1 MIKCVYEKSKSGV
14 KLTVNGHAGY
24 AQHGEDIVCSAV
36 SALTETLIARLLEL
50 NAKFS
55 YKKEPGAVEVAMQ
68 RAGALSRH
76 TGDMSVAEDGK
87 MQSVLGDK
95 KAKGQRTF
103 GYNQYEKANEAFHFA
118 VLGMQLIATAYPKNV
133 EVQRMELKI
142 KS

>member
-68 RAGALSRH
+68 RV
-76 TGDMSVAEDGK
+76 TYD
-87 MQSVLGDK
+87 
-95 KAKGQRTF
+95 AK
-103 GYNQYEKANEAFHFA
+103 EAFRFA
-118 VLGMQLIATAYPKNV
+118 VLGMQLIQAAYPKNV
-133 EVQRMELKI
+133 EVQRMEFKMTQ
-142 KS
+142 